1 MYTWLSR
8 FMTAVFLLNILSPAY
23 AQMPLP
29 RRRSAYLNP
38 YVVEAQQQAEL
49 AHGVVKGLEEARQKY
64 LDKVAPE
71 RESAHDEFL
80 NSSTFE
86 EMAAAYKK
94 LDELRRNGSKT
105 LSTYQ
110 TEINRAQYRS
120 LQAAGGVTFEHYR
133 QNPHVAPD
141 AISQTMGY
149 DARLGSNPNNWPAWA
164 DSYSRMFGSD
174 GCPSSSVFL
183 DNLKN
188 NKFETT
194 EELLE
199 YLDPLGFN
207 CNDYLAVAYAA
218 ETMYYMVEEFT
229 RPGSVA
235 DEKREEMTVFFSHA
249 RYRAVASLKRLNRLD
264 ASDET
269 LYMARG
275 TLRILLAMLEKAASV
290 NDLQLLEK
298 KLYLLEPTKKLWQN
312 NYPQPTRK
320 TQTMGEGRGI
330 SLSLPSTRPSYKTFV
345 QNNTHVVE
353 ELSADLTKAVSQ
365 GYVKV
370 QEVTYSDYWG
380 KNPLDKFVNFVEHA
394 FGKGTLSHEA
404 LASLQEG
411 IPGNL
416 DKEFYDELVDL
427 KGKAS
432 GSESK
437 EFALLQLAVQYAA
450 QFAVLTGD
458 KDLLEDML
466 ALFED
471 KPGSDMKTTY
481 SEVLAALFNSIYET
495 LRGFNVSNNYEDTIY
510 FMLDAATESHA
521 TNTRVLAL
529 AVLGRLTEKTDSVE
543 HAPMRAEFLLTEE
556 GEAVNKY
563 WLSYEDR
570 FYLARSVGDLYEP
583 LQNTSRLG
591 MKDYGLNSEEMLSLS
606 NELVGIY
613 MQFLPM
619 EAPTVTLGRCGHV
632 EKMDTENRRI
642 ITAGDLRQT
651 KDDVFRDADCQY
663 YYTNGGVFVFGG
675 RSGTVEM
682 TKLNVRNS
690 RKYEQEITN
699 KGMEIFGEA
708 LMWVFGGA
716 LIGGAFRGL
725 RLLAGVAKSL
735 PRAVRSG
742 KLIYSATKGT
752 RVYRWTVA
760 TKRARAS
767 VKVGS
772 KYMSNFNF
780 NAHLAQNG
788 MAHKVTSA
796 APAVKPGW
804 VKNPS
809 GSGFTLYTPSP
820 RTRVTVTAADASS
833 GLARQATFGVNPNI
847 TRWSVPVQRAQILR
861 FTQQY
866 GMRNVWSS
874 ADRIMFQRSVMW
886 RNAHNKL
893 WGDFAGGKLVRPGE
907 AFRFPD
913 GVSLPYY
920 PGSVLAE
927 HPLVNAGLTA
937 YGKTL
942 RFFGV
947 WKAGDIL
954 AGITI
959 REPFNRWMLY
969 RQEEAVNAEAAKHG
983 DSLSPE
989 ALAEVNAQ
997 NSGAPESQPGDVLT
1011 RVGGTLKEPFGWMNA
1026 LTFPSYLWQSIAPSD
1041 MDKTDGSLILPP
1053 FMIGRAALAD
1063 MGAASNPFITDAVKQ
1078 QLAINAHRIDLARAR
1093 IAKAN
1098 NQLAEVTE
1106 ANINAFAEQRATL
1119 QQTTASLKAAFP
1131 DVDWAADERAF
1142 LTVLNNYEQALRD
1155 TEKITNISD
1164 RSKQVA
1170 AVIKQYDGQLVP
1182 MYEQFAA
1189 KQYDASVSSQ
1199 LGVAIRDYTD
1209 GLEDDLFRLRY
1220 YELDSSH
1227 PELCVRLNEIYMN
1240 VINGLK
1246 AVQRKAVSG
1255 QVKEAEARRYAQA
1268 FAQAIEIFRKE
1279 VDLLLV
1285 SASAAEDV
1293 SAEDKSE
1300 LYPEESTEVSSQ
1312 AY

>member
-8 FMTAVFLLNILSPAY
+8 FMTAVFLLNILSPSY

-49 AHGVVKGLEEARQKY
+49 ARGVVQGLEESHQKY
-64 LDKVAPE
+64 LDKVAPD

-105 LSTYQ
+105 LSAYQ

-120 LQAAGGVTFEHYR
+120 LQAAGGVTFAYYR

-141 AISQTMGY
+141 AISQTLGY
-149 DARLGSNPNNWPAWA
+149 DARFGSDYRKWPLWA

-183 DNLKN
+183 DNLQN

-218 ETMYYMVEEFT
+218 ETMYYMLEEFT

-235 DEKREEMTVFFSHA
+235 DEQREEMTVFFSHA
-249 RYRAVASLKRLNRLD
+249 RYRAVASLKRLNLLD

-275 TLRILLAMLEKAASV
+275 TLRILLAILEEAAAA
-290 NDLQLLEK
+290 NNLQLLEK
-298 KLYLLEPTKKLWQN
+298 KLYLLEPTKKLWQK
-312 NYPQPTRK
+312 NYPQPSQK
-320 TQTMGEGRGI
+320 TQTVGEGRWI
-330 SLSLPSTRPSYKTFV
+330 SVSWPSERPSYKTFV
-345 QNNTHVVE
+345 QNHTQVAE
-353 ELSADLTKAVSQ
+353 ELSAELTNAVSQ

-380 KNPLDKFVNFVEHA
+380 KNPLEKLVNWAEHA

-432 GSESK
+432 GPESK

-450 QFAVLTGD
+450 QFAVLTGNER
-458 KDLLEDML
+458 LLKDML

-495 LRGFNVSNNYEDTIY
+495 LRGFNVSNNYTSAIM
-510 FMLDAATESHA
+510 FLLDAAKDSHA
-521 TNTRVLAL
+521 TNTRVLA
-529 AVLGRLTEKTDSVE
+529 AATLGHLTEKTDSVE
-543 HAPMRAEFLLTEE
+543 HAPMRAEFLVTEE
-556 GEAVNKY
+556 GEVVNKY

-570 FYLARSVGDLYEP
+570 FYVAQSVADLYAP
-583 LQNTSRLG
+583 LQNTSRYG
-591 MKDYGLNSEEMLSLS
+591 MRDYGLNSEEMVSLS

-619 EAPTVTLGRCGHV
+619 EAPTVTLGRCGRV
-632 EKMDTENRRI
+632 EKMDMENRRI
-642 ITAGDLRQT
+642 ITAENLKYTEHG
-651 KDDVFRDADCQY
+651 VFRDADCQF
-663 YYTNGGVFVFGG
+663 YYTNGGVFVFGS
-675 RSGTVEM
+675 RYAVEM
-682 TKLNVRNS
+682 TTLNYRNS

-716 LIGGAFRGL
+716 LFGVAFRGL

-742 KLIYSATKGT
+742 KLVYNAAKGT

-788 MAHKVTSA
+788 MAYDVTTA
-796 APAVKPGW
+796 AAKPGL
-804 VKNPS
+804 VKTTTAVSHGGMPHI
-809 GSGFTLYTPSP
+809 PSP
-820 RTRVTVTAADASS
+820 STRVTVTAADASS
-833 GLARQATFGVNPNI
+833 GLARQASFGVNPNI
-847 TRWSVPVQRAQILR
+847 TRWSVPVQRAQFLR
-861 FTQQY
+861 FAQQH
-866 GMRNVWSS
+866 GLRNVWSS

-886 RNAHNKL
+886 RNAFNK
-893 WGDFAGGKLVRPGE
+893 VYGE
-907 AFRFPD
+907 
-913 GVSLPYY
+913 GMSYY

-942 RFFGV
+942 RFFGL
-947 WKAGDIL
+947 WKAGDVL
-954 AGITI
+954 TGITI
-959 REPFNRWMLY
+959 REPFNLWML
-969 RQEEAVNAEAAKHG
+969 RQQEEAVNAEAAKHG

-1026 LTFPSYLWQSIAPSD
+1026 LTLPSYLWQSIAPSD

-1053 FMIGRAALAD
+1053 LMFTRSAMAD

-1098 NQLAEVTE
+1098 NQLAEAAE

-1170 AVIKQYDGQLVP
+1170 AVIRQYDGQLVP

-1199 LGVAIRDYTD
+1199 LGVAIKDYTV

-1220 YELDSSH
+1220 YKLDSSH

-1268 FAQAIEIFRKE
+1268 FAQAIEIFKKE

-1285 SASAAEDV
+1285 STSAAEDV

-1300 LYPEESTEVSSQ
+1300 LYPEESTEVPSQ

>member
-23 AQMPLP
+23 AQAPLP
-29 RRRSAYLNP
+29 RRRSVYQNP
-38 YVVEAQQQAEL
+38 QVGEAQRQADI
-49 AHGVVKGLEEARQKY
+49 ARGVVQGLEESRQKY
-64 LDKVAPE
+64 LDNIAPD

-94 LDELRRNGSKT
+94 LDELRRKGSKT

-110 TEINRAQYRS
+110 TEINGAQYRS
-120 LQAAGGVTFEHYR
+120 LQAAGGVTFEYYR
-133 QNPHVAPD
+133 QNPHVALD
-141 AISQTMGY
+141 AVSQMLGY
-149 DARLGSNPNNWPAWA
+149 DPRFGSNPNNWLAWA
-164 DSYSRMFGSD
+164 DSYSRLFRTD
-174 GCPSSSVFL
+174 GCPSASSFL

-199 YLDPLGFN
+199 YIDPLGFN

-218 ETMYYMVEEFT
+218 ETMYYMLEEFT
-229 RPGSVA
+229 RPGSVS
-235 DEKREEMTVFFSHA
+235 DEQREEMTVFFSHA

-275 TLRILLAMLEKAASV
+275 MLRILLAILEEAASA
-290 NDLQLLEK
+290 NNLQLLEK
-298 KLYLLEPTKKLWQN
+298 KLYLLEPTKKLWQK
-312 NYPQPTRK
+312 NYPQPSQK
-320 TQTMGEGRGI
+320 TQTVGEGRWI
-330 SLSLPSTRPSYKTFV
+330 SVSLLSTRPSYKTFV
-345 QNNTHVVE
+345 QNHTQVVE
-353 ELSADLTKAVSQ
+353 ELSAELTKAVSQ

-380 KNPLDKFVNFVEHA
+380 KNPLEKFVNWVEHA
-394 FGKGTLSHEA
+394 FGKGTLSHET
-404 LASLQEG
+404 LASLREG
-411 IPGNL
+411 IPGDL

-432 GSESK
+432 GPESK

-450 QFAVLTGD
+450 QFAVLTGNER
-458 KDLLEDML
+458 LLKDML

-471 KPGSDMKTTY
+471 SSSSDMKTTY

-495 LRGFNVSNNYEDTIY
+495 LRGFNVSNNYTSAIM
-510 FMLDAATESHA
+510 FLLDAAKESHA
-521 TNTRVLAL
+521 TNTRVLA
-529 AVLGRLTEKTDSVE
+529 AATLGRLTEKPDSVE
-543 HAPMRAEFLLTEE
+543 HAPMRAEFLVSQE
-556 GEAVNKY
+556 GEVVNKY

-570 FYLARSVGDLYEP
+570 FYVAQSVADLYAP
-583 LQNTSRLG
+583 LQNTSRYG
-591 MKDYGLNSEEMLSLS
+591 MQDYGLNSDEMVSLS

-613 MQFLPM
+613 MQFLPL
-619 EAPTVTLGRCGHV
+619 EAPTVTLGRCGRV

-651 KDDVFRDADCQY
+651 KEGVFRDADCQY
-663 YYTNGGVFVFGG
+663 YYTNGGVFVFGS
-675 RSGTVEM
+675 RYAVEM
-682 TKLNVRNS
+682 TTLNDRNS

-716 LIGGAFRGL
+716 LMGGAFRGL
-725 RLLAGVAKSL
+725 RLLAGVPKSL

-742 KLIYSATKGT
+742 KLVYNATKGT
-752 RVYRWTVA
+752 RVYRWTA
-760 TKRARAS
+760 AAKRARAS

-772 KYMSNFNF
+772 KYMSDFNF
-780 NAHLAQNG
+780 NAHLAKNG
-788 MAHKVTSA
+788 MAYNVTTSA
-796 APAVKPGW
+796 AKPGL
-804 VKNPS
+804 VKTTTAVSHGAAPRI
-809 GSGFTLYTPSP
+809 PSP
-820 RTRVTVTAADASS
+820 STRVTVTAADAAS

-847 TRWSVPVQRAQILR
+847 TRWSVPVQRAQFLR
-861 FTQQY
+861 FTQQQ
-866 GMRNVWSS
+866 GLRNVWSS

-907 AFRFPD
+907 PFRFPD

-920 PGSVLAE
+920 PGSILAE

-937 YGKTL
+937 YGQTL
-942 RFFGV
+942 RFFGA

-954 AGITI
+954 AGIAI
-959 REPFNRWMLY
+959 REPFNLWML
-969 RQEEAVNAEAAKHG
+969 RQQEEAVNAEAAKHG

-997 NSGAPESQPGDVLT
+997 NSGTPQSQPGDVLT
-1011 RVGGTLKEPFGWMNA
+1011 RVGGTLKEPFGWINA

-1053 FMIGRAALAD
+1053 FMIGRAALAEA
-1063 MGAASNPFITDAVKQ
+1063 GVVSNPFITDAVKQ

-1142 LTVLNNYEQALRD
+1142 LTVLNNYEQALHD

-1199 LGVAIRDYTD
+1199 LDVAIKDWVD
-1209 GLEDDLFRLRY
+1209 GLEDDLFRLQY
-1220 YELDSSH
+1220 FGLDSSH

-1255 QVKEAEARRYAQA
+1255 QVKAAEARRYIQE
-1268 FAQAIEIFRKE
+1268 FKQAIEVFGKE

-1285 SASAAEDV
+1285 SKAAAGDV

-1300 LYPEESTEVSSQ
+1300 LYPEESTEVPSQ

>member
-29 RRRSAYLNP
+29 RRREAYQNP
-38 YVVEAQQQAEL
+38 SITEARRQADI
-49 AHGVVKGLEEARQKY
+49 ARGVVDGIEESRRNY
-64 LDKVAPE
+64 LDDIAPD

-94 LDELRRNGSKT
+94 LDELRRKGSKK

-141 AISQTMGY
+141 AVSQTLGY
-149 DARLGSNPNNWPAWA
+149 DARFGSNPDNWPAWA
-164 DSYSRMFGSD
+164 DSYSRLFRTD
-174 GCPSSSVFL
+174 GCPSSSSFL

-199 YLDPLGFN
+199 YIDPLGFN

-218 ETMYYMVEEFT
+218 ETMYYMLEEFT
-229 RPGSVA
+229 RPGSVS
-235 DEKREEMTVFFSHA
+235 DEQREEMTVFFSHM
-249 RYRAVASLKRLNRLD
+249 RYRAVASLKRLNRLG

-312 NYPQPTRK
+312 NYPQPTQK

-370 QEVTYSDYWG
+370 QEVTCSDYWG
-380 KNPLDKFVNFVEHA
+380 KNPLEKFVNWAEHA

-404 LASLQEG
+404 LASLREG
-411 IPGNL
+411 IPGDL

-432 GSESK
+432 GPESK

-458 KDLLEDML
+458 EDLLKDLL

-471 KPGSDMKTTY
+471 KPGSNMKTTY

-543 HAPMRAEFLLTEE
+543 HTLMRAEFLVTEE
-556 GEAVNKY
+556 GEVVNKY

-570 FYLARSVGDLYEP
+570 FYLARSIGDLYEP

-591 MKDYGLNSEEMLSLS
+591 MKDYGLNSEEMVSLS

-619 EAPTVTLGRCGHV
+619 EAPTVTLGHCGRV

-651 KDDVFRDADCQY
+651 KEGVFRDADCQY

-788 MAHKVTSA
+788 MAYDVTTA
-796 APAVKPGW
+796 AAKPGL
-804 VKNPS
+804 VKTTTAVSHGGMPHI
-809 GSGFTLYTPSP
+809 PSP
-820 RTRVTVTAADASS
+820 STRVTVTAADASS

-847 TRWSVPVQRAQILR
+847 TRWSVPVQRAQFLR
-861 FTQQY
+861 FTQQQ
-866 GMRNVWSS
+866 GMRNVWNLT
-874 ADRIMFQRSVMW
+874 DRITFQRSMMW

-907 AFRFPD
+907 PFRFPD
-913 GVSLPYY
+913 GVSFPYY
-920 PGSVLAE
+920 PGSILAE
-927 HPLVNAGLTA
+927 HPVLSAALTS

-942 RFFGV
+942 RFFGG
-947 WKAGDIL
+947 WKGLDVVS
-954 AGITI
+954 GII
-959 REPFNRWMLY
+959 WREPFNQWMVS
-969 RQEEAVNAEAAKHG
+969 QKEDAVKDEKAKYG
-983 DSLSPE
+983 DSLSD
-989 ALAEVNAQ
+989 EVREELEKAAG
-997 NSGAPESQPGDVLT
+997 SGNESLPGDVLT
-1011 RVGGTLKEPFGWMNA
+1011 RVGGTLEDSFGWVDV
-1026 LTFPSYLWQSIAPSD
+1026 LTFPSYLWQSMAPSQPD
-1041 MDKTDGSLILPP
+1041 ALDGSFILPP
-1053 FMIGRAALAD
+1053 FMGVRDVLANR
-1063 MGAASNPFITDAVKQ
+1063 GVIANPFMTDAEKQ
-1078 QLAINAHRIDLARAR
+1078 QLAIEAHRINLSRAR

-1098 NQLAEVTE
+1098 NQFSKSEETDMKELDNLRTMLRQAVVSAKNKYPE
-1106 ANINAFAEQRATL
+1106 L
-1119 QQTTASLKAAFP
+1119 
-1131 DVDWAADERAF
+1131 DWAADERTL
-1142 LTVLNNYEQALRD
+1142 LTVLNDYEQALRAAG
-1155 TEKITNISD
+1155 EIANISE
-1164 RSKQVA
+1164 RSKQRD
-1170 AVIKQYDGQLVP
+1170 AVIKKYDEQLTP
-1182 MYEQFAA
+1182 MYEQFIA

-1199 LGVAIRDYTD
+1199 LGVAIRYYTD

-1220 YELDSSH
+1220 YKLDSSH

-1285 SASAAEDV
+1285 STSAAEDV

-1300 LYPEESTEVSSQ
+1300 LYPEESSEISSQ